1 MFVNFKCHECGAT
14 FQIESDGSSRT
25 KPVSCSSC
33 GAKVSKKFIDQLEDF
48 FIEMNSQPFEITFSD
63 APKIYLSDVS
73 FGAHQFCK
81 IDFKNIK
88 DAPKA
93 STVEDLKAI
102 LKSDFELE
110 ALDSVMK
117 GAIYAYHQQLS
128 QILERAG
135 INIGLAY
142 N

>member
-63 APKIYLSDVS
+63 AP
-73 FGAHQFCK
+73 HQFCK

-110 ALDSVMK
+110 ALDSFMK

>member
-1 MFVNFKCHECGAT
+1 M
-14 FQIESDGSSRT
+14 
-25 KPVSCSSC
+25 SCSSC

-63 APKIYLSDVS
+63 APKIYLSDIS
-73 FGAHQFCK
+73 LGAHHLCK
-81 IDFKNIK
+81 IDFKNMK
-88 DAPKA
+88 DAPKTA
-93 STVEDLKAI
+93 TVEDLKAI

-110 ALDSVMK
+110 ALDSFMK

-128 QILERAG
+128 QILARAG
-135 INIGLAY
+135 INIGPVY